1 MISSLVKNVPSNSK
15 ILATNL
21 INNTKVDNID
31 VNNNIQLVNGIANPL
46 YSSFV
51 DFFSFLDNN
60 KIIGTTIGM
69 VIGLQMNAFWGDFT
83 KSIIDPISKKVI
95 HDDIN
100 HLSFTLFEMKFY
112 YGKVLI
118 SLINILISFFF
129 LFQLYKLAKSFGL
142 H

>member
-1 MISSLVKNVPSNSK
+1 
-15 ILATNL
+15 
-21 INNTKVDNID
+21 
-31 VNNNIQLVNGIANPL
+31 
-46 YSSFV
+46 
-51 DFFSFLDNN
+51 
-60 KIIGTTIGM
+60 M

-100 HLSFTLFEMKFY
+100 HLNFSLLGMKFY
-112 YGKVLI
+112 FGKVLI
-118 SLINILISFFF
+118 SLINIMISFFF